1 MSDCKNKYLPIGT
14 VVLLKHA
21 IKRVMI
27 IGFKTK
33 PNQDNNSESN
43 EDEFDYVGC
52 IYPEGMVKN
61 IPTMLFNHEQISKI
75 YHLGLEDDEE
85 EKEFKDM
92 LMKQNNYNN
101 NDN

>member
-1 MSDCKNKYLPIGT
+1 MSEINDKYLPIGT

-27 IGFKTK
+27 IGFKAK
-33 PNQDNNSESN
+33 RNQDDSTVSADN
-43 EDEFDYVGC
+43 EFDYVGC

-75 YHLGLEDDEE
+75 YHMGLEDEE
-85 EKEFKDM
+85 EEREFKNM
-92 LMKQNNYNN
+92 IMKQNNNN
-101 NDN
+101 NNQ

>member
-1 MSDCKNKYLPIGT
+1 MNDNKSKYLPIGT

-27 IGFKTK
+27 IGFKAK
-33 PNQDNNSESN
+33 HNQDDSTVSTDN
-43 EDEFDYVGC
+43 EFDYVGC

-85 EKEFKDM
+85 EKEFKNM

-101 NDN
+101 NN